1 MGQKVNPN
9 ILRMGIIRSWDSKWF
24 SGKKK
29 YAKLLHQDLKIRKHI
44 EKKLSAEGGV
54 AKIEIL
60 RSANQ
65 IVINIH
71 SAKPGTVIGLQGEM
85 VEKLKKELEKICS
98 EKIQINIKEVK
109 KPAVIAKLLA
119 ENVAKQI
126 EKRISYRRAA
136 KMGLDK
142 ALEAGA
148 QGAKILVK
156 GRLNGVEIARSEF
169 FAKGK
174 VPLQT
179 LRADID
185 YAYCPAFT
193 SYGAIGVKVW
203 IYRGLVFKS
212 AMLASQ

>member
-1 MGQKVNPN
+1 
-9 ILRMGIIRSWDSKWF
+9 MGIIRTWDSKWF

-44 EKKLSAEGGV
+44 EKKLSTEGGV

-71 SAKPGTVIGLQGEM
+71 SAKPGSVIGLQGET
-85 VEKLKKELEKICS
+85 VESLKKELEKLCS

-109 KPAVIAKLLA
+109 KPALIAKLVA
-119 ENVAKQI
+119 ENIVKQI

-136 KMGLDK
+136 KMSLEK

-148 QGAKILVK
+148 LGGKIAVK

-169 FAKGK
+169 FSKGK

-185 YAYCPAFT
+185 YAYSPAFT
-193 SYGAIGVKVW
+193 SYGVIGVKVW
-203 IYRGLVFKS
+203 IYRGLIFKKHGVS
-212 AMLASQ
+212 EVSEVL